1 MAEVKNVKEQEVIKF
16 TEEEVSSIKKFRED
30 FSQITARSGEIEI
43 EGIILKSQQDKLS
56 EMKSKVESNYKQL
69 RADEIKL
76 AGELKEK
83 YGDGE
88 FDLETGIFTPAS

>member
-1 MAEVKNVKEQEVIKF
+1 MAKVKEQEVMKF
-16 TEEEVSSIKKFRED
+16 TEEETTSIKKFRED
-30 FSQITARSGEIEI
+30 FSQITVKLGEIEI
-43 EGIILKSQQDKLS
+43 ESIILKSQQDKLS
-56 EMKSKVESNYKQL
+56 EIKSEVESKYKQL
-69 RADEIKL
+69 RADEVKL